1 MNFLSTELATAI
13 AQFHWLRPWWL
24 AALLPGI
31 VLALLLA
38 RRSGNNSNW
47 QGVIAPELLPY
58 LVEQGVSAQR
68 QRLHWWLLVPW
79 LCACFALA
87 GPSWKKIPLPIHK
100 QQTPLVILL
109 DLSPSMLAED
119 LKPNRLTR
127 ARLKLIDL
135 LNARQEGTT
144 ALVAY
149 AGDAHVVTPLT
160 DDTATIISLLP
171 ALNPTVMPVT
181 GNQPAQALE
190 KGLELI
196 DKGGFAN
203 GHILLVS
210 DGLPG
215 ADLPQMNTQLEDI
228 NGIRVSVLSLGTTD
242 GAPIPATSSGS
253 KGGFVKDRQGNIVL
267 AQLQEKPLRAL
278 AQSNGG
284 LYRKLSTNDADIK
297 ALNQLF
303 NRADSEQSQQLQ
315 RTFDT
320 WHDSGFWLV
329 LPLLPFLVLAFRR
342 NVLTLLLLAPLAFTP
357 DKANALEWQDLWLR
371 SDQQGQK
378 ALAAGDTESAET
390 LFKDPTWKGAA
401 AYKNGNFDA
410 AEEHFKKGETTA
422 DSLYNLANA
431 QAKAGQLEAALENY
445 QAALELDKQHEDAAF
460 NKGLVEKALQQEQ
473 QQKKEQSQNDKDKN
487 DKDKDDKDQK
497 DGEQGD
503 ESKDES
509 GGSESSDSKKDGK
522 RGDKDGSQSNDN
534 AENKEQEPGSESD
547 TDSKPEN
554 KPEQKQENGETEST
568 GDPEE
573 KNETGEGDEQ
583 EQKANDE
590 KPQRAAGAE
599 PSAAD
604 KMPEEQRQALEQWL
618 RRVPDDPSGLMR
630 RKFEYEAWQRQQQ
643 TGRAHPNQNPSMQQE
658 TERW

>member
-1 MNFLSTELATAI
+1 M
-13 AQFHWLRPWWL
+13 
-24 AALLPGI
+24 ALLPGI
-31 VLALLLA
+31 ALSLLLA

-47 QGVIAPELLPY
+47 QSVIAPELLPY
-58 LVEQGVSAQR
+58 LVEQGANTQR
-68 QRLHWWLLVPW
+68 QRLHWWLLTPW
-79 LCACFALA
+79 LCACLALA
-87 GPSWKKIPLPIHK
+87 GPSWSKIPLPIHK

-135 LNARQEGTT
+135 LQTRQEGTS

-171 ALNPTVMPVT
+171 ALNPAVMPVA
-181 GNQPAQALE
+181 GNQPLQALE
-190 KGLELI
+190 KGLALI
-196 DKGGFAN
+196 QKSGFAN

-210 DGLPG
+210 DGLPN
-215 ADLPQMNTQLEDI
+215 ADLAKMKAQLKDI
-228 NGIRVSVLSLGTTD
+228 DGIRVSVLSLGTKD

-253 KGGFVKDRQGNIVL
+253 NGGFLKDGQGNIVL
-267 AQLQEKPLRAL
+267 AQLKEKPLRAL

-284 LYRKLSTNDADIK
+284 LYRKLSTNDTDIK

-342 NVLTLLLLAPLAFTP
+342 NVLALLLLAPLALTP
-357 DKANALEWQDLWLR
+357 DKAHALDWQDLWLR

-401 AYKNGNFDA
+401 AYKNGHFDA

-445 QAALELDKQHEDAAF
+445 QAALELDQQHEDAAF
-460 NKGLVEKALQQEQ
+460 NKDLVEKALQEQ
-473 QQKKEQSQNDKDKN
+473 QEREQSQGDEDQEDREQGDGNNDESTPEESSDST
-487 DKDKDDKDQK
+487 QE
-497 DGEQGD
+497 GEQGD
-503 ESKDES
+503 KD
-509 GGSESSDSKKDGK
+509 SEQNK
-522 RGDKDGSQSNDN
+522 DN
-534 AENKEQEPGSESD
+534 ADNKEQKSNSD
-547 TDSKPEN
+547 ADPDSDSKPEN
-554 KPEQKQENGETEST
+554 QQEQRSEDADEAAESE
-568 GDPEE
+568 PEE
-573 KNETGEGDEQ
+573 KDERASSNDPSQ
-583 EQKANDE
+583 EADE
-590 KPQRAAGAE
+590 KPQSTAE
-599 PSAAD
+599 TEASNAD
-604 KMPEEQRQALEQWL
+604 AMPEEQRQALEQWL

-643 TGRAHPNQNPSMQQE
+643 TGRARSNQNPPKQQE

>member
-1 MNFLSTELATAI
+1 MSELSTELAAAI
-13 AQFHWLRPWWL
+13 GQFHWLRPWWL
-24 AALLPGI
+24 MALLPGI
-31 VLALLLA
+31 ALSLLLA

-47 QGVIAPELLPY
+47 QSVIAPELLPY
-58 LVEQGVSAQR
+58 LVEQGANTQR
-68 QRLHWWLLVPW
+68 QRLHWWLLTPW
-79 LCACFALA
+79 LCACLALA
-87 GPSWKKIPLPIHK
+87 GPSWSKIPLPIHK

-135 LNARQEGTT
+135 LQTRQEGTS

-171 ALNPTVMPVT
+171 ALNPAVMPVA
-181 GNQPAQALE
+181 GNQPLQALE
-190 KGLELI
+190 KGLALI
-196 DKGGFAN
+196 QKSGFAN

-210 DGLPG
+210 DGLPN
-215 ADLPQMNTQLEDI
+215 ADLAKMKAQLKDI
-228 NGIRVSVLSLGTTD
+228 DGIRVSVLSLGTKD

-253 KGGFVKDRQGNIVL
+253 NGGFLKDGQGNIVL
-267 AQLQEKPLRAL
+267 AQLKEKPLRAL

-284 LYRKLSTNDADIK
+284 LYRKLSTNDTDIK

-342 NVLTLLLLAPLAFTP
+342 NVLALLLLAPLALTP
-357 DKANALEWQDLWLR
+357 DKAHALDWQDLWLR

-401 AYKNGNFDA
+401 AYKNGHFDA

-445 QAALELDKQHEDAAF
+445 QAALELDQQHEDAAF
-460 NKGLVEKALQQEQ
+460 NKDLVEKALQEQ
-473 QQKKEQSQNDKDKN
+473 QEREQSQGDE
-487 DKDKDDKDQK
+487 DQE
-497 DGEQGD
+497 DREQGD
-503 ESKDES
+503 GNNDES
-509 GGSESSDSKKDGK
+509 TPEESSDSTQEGK
-522 RGDKDGSQSNDN
+522 QGDKDSEQNKDN
-534 AENKEQEPGSESD
+534 ADNKEQKSNSD
-547 TDSKPEN
+547 ADPDSDSKPEN
-554 KPEQKQENGETEST
+554 QQEQRSEDADEAAESE
-568 GDPEE
+568 PEE
-573 KNETGEGDEQ
+573 KDERASSNDPSQ
-583 EQKANDE
+583 EADE
-590 KPQRAAGAE
+590 KPQSTAE
-599 PSAAD
+599 TEASNAD
-604 KMPEEQRQALEQWL
+604 AMPEEQRQALEQWL

-643 TGRAHPNQNPSMQQE
+643 TGRARSNQNPPKQQE

>member
-1 MNFLSTELATAI
+1 MSFLSAELATAI
-13 AQFHWLRPWWL
+13 TQFHWLRPWWL

-31 VLALLLA
+31 ALALLLA
-38 RRSGNNSNW
+38 RRSTNNSNW

-58 LVEQGVSAQR
+58 LVEQGSNAQG

-79 LCACFALA
+79 LCACLALA
-87 GPSWKKIPLPIHK
+87 GPSWHKIPLPIHK

-119 LKPNRLTR
+119 VKPNRLTR
-127 ARLKLIDL
+127 ARLKLTDL
-135 LNARQEGTT
+135 LHARQEGTT

-171 ALNPTVMPVT
+171 ALNPAMMPLS
-181 GNQPAQALE
+181 GNQPLRALE
-190 KGLELI
+190 KGIELI
-196 DKGGFAN
+196 RKSGFES

-215 ADLPQMNTQLEDI
+215 ADLALMDAQLEDVSAI
-228 NGIRVSVLSLGTTD
+228 KVSVLALGTKD
-242 GAPIPATSSGS
+242 GAPIPATSAGS

-267 AQLQEKPLRAL
+267 AQLREKPLRSL
-278 AQSNGG
+278 AQNNGG
-284 LYRKLSTNDADIK
+284 LYRKLSTDDGDIA

-303 NRADSEQSQQLQ
+303 DSADSEQSQQLQ

-320 WHDSGFWLV
+320 WHDSGFWLI

-342 NVLTLLLLAPLAFTP
+342 NILALLILAPLAFTP
-357 DKANALEWQDLWLR
+357 DKSHAMEWQDLWLR

-378 ALAAGDTESAET
+378 ALAAGDVEAAEA
-390 LFKDPTWKGAA
+390 LFKNPSWKGSA
-401 AYKNGNFDA
+401 AYKKGDFAA
-410 AEEHFKKGETTA
+410 AEQHFKNSEASA

-445 QAALELDKQHEDAAF
+445 QAALELDGQHEDAAF
-460 NKGLVEKALQQEQ
+460 NKDLVEKALIQEQQKQQEQ
-473 QQKKEQSQNDKDKN
+473 QEKEQSR
-487 DKDKDDKDQK
+487 DDKDQK
-497 DGEQGD
+497 EGEKGDDNKDDSKESESSNSKQEGEQGD
-503 ESKDES
+503 KDS
-509 GGSESSDSKKDGK
+509 GQPKDSSDK
-522 RGDKDGSQSNDN
+522 
-534 AENKEQEPGSESD
+534 KEQDSGP
-547 TDSKPEN
+547 DSKPEN
-554 KPEQKQENGETEST
+554 QPEQNKEDADNES
-568 GDPEE
+568 DSEAE
-573 KNETGEGDEQ
+573 QQDEASAGDEQ

-590 KPQRAAGAE
+590 KPQSAAGTE
-599 PSAAD
+599 PSTAD

-630 RKFEYEAWQRQQQ
+630 RKFEYEAQLRKQQSQ
-643 TGRAHPNQNPSMQQE
+643 SWRRSNQNPPQQQE

>member
-1 MNFLSTELATAI
+1 MSELSTGLATAI

-31 VLALLLA
+31 ALALLLA

-58 LVEQGVSAQR
+58 LVEQGASTQR
-68 QRLHWWLLVPW
+68 QRLHWWLLAPW
-79 LCACFALA
+79 LCACLALA
-87 GPSWKKIPLPIHK
+87 GPSWNKIPLPIHK

-119 LKPNRLTR
+119 VKPNRLTR
-127 ARLKLIDL
+127 ARLKLTDL
-135 LNARQEGTT
+135 LHARQEGTT

-160 DDTATIISLLP
+160 DDTATIVSLLP

-181 GNQPAQALE
+181 GNQPLQALE
-190 KGLELI
+190 KGIALI
-196 DKGGFAN
+196 QKSGFAN

-215 ADLPQMNTQLEDI
+215 ADLPQMDAQLKGVS
-228 NGIRVSVLSLGTTD
+228 GIKVSVLALGTTD
-242 GAPIPATSSGS
+242 GAPIPATAAGS

-267 AQLQEKPLRAL
+267 AQLREKPLRAL
-278 AQSNGG
+278 AQNNGG
-284 LYRKLSTNDADIK
+284 LYRKLSTDDK
-297 ALNQLF
+297 DFEALNQLF
-303 NRADSEQSQQLQ
+303 DSADSEQSQQLL

-320 WHDSGFWLV
+320 WHDSGFWLI
-329 LPLLPFLVLAFRR
+329 LPLLPFLLLAFRR
-342 NVLTLLLLAPLAFTP
+342 NVLALVILAPLAFVP
-357 DKANALEWQDLWLR
+357 SKSQALEWQDLWLR

-378 ALAAGDTESAET
+378 ALAAGDAEAAEA
-390 LFKDPTWKGAA
+390 LFKNPNWKGSA

-410 AEEHFKKGETTA
+410 AEEHFKNSEATA

-445 QAALELDKQHEDAAF
+445 QTALELDTQHKDAAF
-460 NKGLVEKALQQEQ
+460 NKDLVEKALQQEQ
-473 QQKKEQSQNDKDKN
+473 QQEKEQSQ
-487 DKDKDDKDQK
+487 DDKDQQEGEQGEDNK
-497 DGEQGD
+497 DKSEDGESSDSKQDGEQGD
-503 ESKDES
+503 NDA
-509 GGSESSDSKKDGK
+509 GQPNDSS
-522 RGDKDGSQSNDN
+522 
-534 AENKEQEPGSESD
+534 ENKEQESGSDSD
-547 TDSKPEN
+547 ADSKLEN
-554 KPEQKQENGETEST
+554 QSEPKQKNDDNEADGE
-568 GDPEE
+568 PEE
-573 KNETGEGDEQ
+573 KDEASAGDEQ
-583 EQKANDE
+583 EQKPDDE
-590 KPQRAAGAE
+590 KPQSAAAAE

-630 RKFEYEAWQRQQQ
+630 RKFQYEALQRQQQ
-643 TGRAHPNQNPSMQQE
+643 NYRGRSNQNPVKNQNLPMQQE

>member
-1 MNFLSTELATAI
+1 MSELSTELAATI

-24 AALLPGI
+24 VALLPGI
-31 VLALLLA
+31 ALSLLLA
-38 RRSGNNSNW
+38 RRSANNSSW

-58 LVEQGVSAQR
+58 LVEQGASAQR
-68 QRLHWWLLVPW
+68 LRLHWWLLVPW
-79 LCACFALA
+79 LCACLALA
-87 GPSWKKIPLPIHK
+87 GPSWNKIPLPIHK

-127 ARLKLIDL
+127 ARLKLTDL
-135 LNARQEGTT
+135 LHARQEGTT

-149 AGDAHVVTPLT
+149 AGDAHIVTPLT

-171 ALNPTVMPVT
+171 ALNPAVMPVV
-181 GNQPAQALE
+181 GNQPLQALE
-190 KGLELI
+190 KGLALI
-196 DKGGFAN
+196 QKSGFAN

-210 DGLPG
+210 DGLPQT
-215 ADLPQMNTQLEDI
+215 DLAKMNVQLKDI
-228 NGIRVSVLSLGTTD
+228 GGIRVSVLSLGTKD
-242 GAPIPATSSGS
+242 GAPIPATSSDS

-267 AQLQEKPLRAL
+267 AQLKEKPLRAL

-284 LYRKLSTNDADIK
+284 LYRKLSTNDVDIK

-303 NRADSEQSQQLQ
+303 NRTDSEQSQQLQ

-342 NVLTLLLLAPLAFTP
+342 NVLALLLLAPLAFTP
-357 DKANALEWQDLWLR
+357 DKAYALEWQDLWLR

-410 AEEHFKKGETTA
+410 AEEHFKNSEATA

-431 QAKAGQLEAALENY
+431 QAKAGQLEAALKNY
-445 QAALELDKQHEDAAF
+445 QAALELDSQHEDAVF
-460 NKGLVEKALQQEQ
+460 NKDVVEKALQQQQEQ
-473 QQKKEQSQNDKDKN
+473 EQSQG
-487 DKDKDDKDQK
+487 DKDQQDGEQSDANNDESK
-497 DGEQGD
+497 PGESSDSQQDGEQG
-503 ESKDES
+503 EQ
-509 GGSESSDSKKDGK
+509 
-522 RGDKDGSQSNDN
+522 GDKNSAQNKNNPD
-534 AENKEQEPGSESD
+534 NKEQ
-547 TDSKPEN
+547 DSKPEN
-554 KPEQKQENGETEST
+554 QQEQQSKDDDKAADSE
-568 GDPEE
+568 PEE
-573 KNETGEGDEQ
+573 KNERGSSDEQ
-583 EQKANDE
+583 TQDADDE
-590 KPQRAAGAE
+590 KPQSPAGTEA
-599 PSAAD
+599 SNAD
-604 KMPEEQRQALEQWL
+604 TMPEEQRQALEQWL

-630 RKFEYEAWQRQQQ
+630 RKFEYEAWQHQQQ
-643 TGRAHPNQNPSMQQE
+643 TGRARSNQNPPIQQE